1 MQASETKLQPIIEG
15 TKQYVVPL
23 FQRSY
28 SWDKKEWD
36 VLWNDLAELCE
47 MDHPRTHFLG
57 SMVTM
62 PTTSVPEGVTK
73 YLLIDGQQRLTTIFI
88 VLALLRDQ
96 AKQSGQKQLADE
108 IENTLLVNPYKS
120 DLDYYKLQL
129 ALGESLTE
137 CIRHYLMKDG
147 TIVKQTDVY
156 FYLKDLINQGDAL
169 AHLRDLARFAGYY
182 RKLLYPEEE
191 TNKEIQRA
199 LQRLKRLE
207 VTTAYPFLLNC
218 YDEYCLGKM
227 TGAEFVTI
235 LRVIENFIIRRFV
248 CNVSTKPLNKIFA
261 TLCSQMTSKGTDM
274 TADSVKAA
282 LQTKG
287 YPKNAEFRSA
297 LSNAKLYGAG
307 DRATKTKLILEAL
320 EESYQHKETVPFEKL
335 TIEHVMPQT
344 LTEYWQNHLGED
356 WETTRELLLHTLGN
370 LTLTAYNSELSND
383 TWETKKELL
392 SRSHLELNE
401 YFKDKRTW
409 KRDDIEQRS
418 IYLAD
423 IALRIW
429 PYFGDEKAEQHEQKT
444 VTGTTPTQVCILGQ
458 YFIVHSWRDVL
469 ERTMNTIAELEPEK
483 FEQIM
488 QQYPRFVGKDRKKY
502 KETRELKNGTFIE
515 VNLSALEIQRFCF
528 QALATIELSAE
539 DLVVEAA

>member
-1 MQASETKLQPIIEG
+1 M
-15 TKQYVVPL
+15 
-23 FQRSY
+23 
-28 SWDKKEWD
+28 
-36 VLWNDLAELCE
+36 
-47 MDHPRTHFLG
+47 
-57 SMVTM
+57 
-62 PTTSVPEGVTK
+62 
-73 YLLIDGQQRLTTIFI
+73 
-88 VLALLRDQ
+88 
-96 AKQSGQKQLADE
+96 
-108 IENTLLVNPYKS
+108 
-120 DLDYYKLQL
+120 
-129 ALGESLTE
+129 
-137 CIRHYLMKDG
+137 
-147 TIVKQTDVY
+147 
-156 FYLKDLINQGDAL
+156 
-169 AHLRDLARFAGYY
+169 
-182 RKLLYPEEE
+182 
-191 TNKEIQRA
+191 
-199 LQRLKRLE
+199 
-207 VTTAYPFLLNC
+207 
-218 YDEYCLGKM
+218 
-227 TGAEFVTI
+227 
-235 LRVIENFIIRRFV
+235 
-248 CNVSTKPLNKIFA
+248 
-261 TLCSQMTSKGTDM
+261 
-274 TADSVKAA
+274 
-282 LQTKG
+282 
-287 YPKNAEFRSA
+287 
-297 LSNAKLYGAG
+297 SNAKLYGAG

-409 KRDDIEQRS
+409 RREDIEQRS

-429 PYFGDEKAEQHEQKT
+429 PYFGDEKAERHEQKT
-444 VTGTTPTQVCILGQ
+444 VTGTTPTKVCILGQ

-488 QQYPRFVGKDRKKY
+488 QQYPRFVGKDKKKF
-502 KETRELKNGTFIE
+502 KETRDLKNGTFIE

-528 QALATIELSAE
+528 QALETIELSAE